1 MLPGMITDRAL
12 PHATIEDFRRAAA
25 GPQPMPAGVAIA
37 AVSAAFA
44 LGLVAKML
52 AVSARRGPPAD
63 DAARVRAESLAAA
76 AQSSSQCML
85 QLAGEDIAAFEGY
98 LAARRLPRSTESESQ
113 ARQQSIDCAVRRAID
128 LPLAA
133 AREAAA
139 GVQLC
144 SEVFGLAPPALVADL
159 GVAASLLAGALRAFL
174 LCAQSNV
181 DQLASDAA
189 IHRDRLTAE
198 TQRHEEALRQAE
210 AVLERARAKP

>member
-1 MLPGMITDRAL
+1 MLPGMITDGAL
-12 PHATIEDFRRAAA
+12 PEVTIEVFRRAAA

-52 AVSARRGPPAD
+52 LVSARHGPSA
-63 DAARVRAESLAAA
+63 DAAARARAESLAAGA
-76 AQSSSQCML
+76 DSASASML
-85 QLAGEDIAAFEGY
+85 RLAGEDIAAFEGY

-113 ARQQSIDCAVRRAID
+113 ARQRSIDSAVRRAID

-159 GVAASLLAGALRAFL
+159 GVAASLLAGALRAFV

-181 DQLASDAA
+181 DQLAADAA
-189 IHRDRLTAE
+189 IYRDRLTDEAPL
-198 TQRHEEALRQAE
+198 HEEALRQAA
-210 AVLERARAKP
+210 AVLERARAQS